1 MNSRWLVCHV
11 QNLQDEQ
18 WIPGD
23 WSVMYKIYKMNN
35 EFQVTDLSCT
45 KFTRWT
51 MNSRWLICHVQNL
64 QDEKWI
70 LGDYFGN
77 KKKKILKPQ

>member
-35 EFQVTDLSCT
+35 EF
-45 KFTRWT
+45 
-51 MNSRWLICHVQNL
+51 
-64 QDEKWI
+64 
-70 LGDYFGN
+70 
-77 KKKKILKPQ
+77 